1 MAATK
6 AITERQ
12 FNTRLIPIEAEI
24 ASISDDV
31 KDTAEDVK
39 EIKKIVKGDG
49 NGNKGHGELIRDNRA
64 ELDRHEQSIKELNEF
79 MKSLHPIVSFYK
91 VMIYFGS
98 ALGLSVIA
106 LIWMIITHQVSINF
120 SP

>member
-6 AITERQ
+6 AITERYIESV
-12 FNTRLIPIEAEI
+12 LLPIKAEL
-24 ASISDDV
+24 A
-31 KDTAEDVK
+31 KLANTAEDVK